1 MNENLAY
8 RCMSLRDESLQQ
20 PTPSGANIDKV
31 IKALD
36 GIYSRLG
43 NSMTIKELDTITVS
57 KELLKEQR
65 KTLRKKQDDID
76 RLCVEI
82 SQLKHK
88 LHDKPNW

>member
-1 MNENLAY
+1 
-8 RCMSLRDESLQQ
+8 
-20 PTPSGANIDKV
+20 
-31 IKALD
+31 
-36 GIYSRLG
+36 
-43 NSMTIKELDTITVS
+43 MTIKELDTITVS

-65 KTLRKKQDDID
+65 EMLRKKQDDIN